1 MCMCANML
9 KICANIRKMCAKK
22 RKSFKKLITV
32 LVQAAHPGQLGQGP
46 FVSLTA
52 TGPRKSHRSRSE
64 GWPAISFRPGSGM
77 EGECRAAQR
86 QMV

>member
-9 KICANIRKMCAKK
+9 KICANMRNMCARKM
-22 RKSFKKLITV
+22 RKSFQKLITV
-32 LVQAAHPGQLGQGP
+32 LVQAAHPGQLGQGR

-52 TGPRKSHRSRSE
+52 AGPRKSHRSRSE
-64 GWPAISFRPGSGM
+64 GWPAISFRPGM
-77 EGECRAAQR
+77 EVECRAAQR